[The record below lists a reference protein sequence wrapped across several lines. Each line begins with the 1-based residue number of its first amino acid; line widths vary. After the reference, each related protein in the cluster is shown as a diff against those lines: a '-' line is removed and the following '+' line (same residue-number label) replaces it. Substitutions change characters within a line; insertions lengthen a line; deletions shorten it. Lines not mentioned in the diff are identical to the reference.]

1 MAQQENQGLRRFLFS
16 RYGLILAGFL
26 AVAGYFLWAEH
37 QAHILGN
44 LPLILILGVCV
55 GMHFFMHGGHGG
67 HGGGADAGSSD
78 DESESDNRREP

>member
-44 LPLILILGVCV
+44 LPLILILGVCR
-55 GMHFFMHGGHGG
+55 
-67 HGGGADAGSSD
+67 DALLHA
-78 DESESDNRREP
+78 RRPWRSR

>member
-1 MAQQENQGLRRFLFS
+1 MTQPENHGLRRFLFS
-16 RYGLILAGFL
+16 KYGLILVGFL

-44 LPLILILGVCV
+44 LPLFLILGVCV

-67 HGGGADAGSSD
+67 HGGGADADGGEREPESD
-78 DESESDNRREP
+78 DRRDP